1 MNGSAVCA
9 ASSRQRRFTQ
19 TEDFPMKQVLRP
31 TLVAAALI
39 AALCVAG
46 AGVAQAQTVDK
57 NKASYVVGMD
67 LANNIPPIVK
77 DEIDPKIVAQAFT
90 ATIEGKKTTM
100 SEAEAKQVR
109 EAFVTQLRAKA
120 QAEYNKIAAQNK
132 QEGDAYLAK
141 NKTQPG
147 VKTTSDGL
155 QYQVISQGNGPK
167 PTASDTVQINYTGSF
182 VNGQEFD
189 ASAKH
194 GSGPASI
201 PLTSVFPGFREGLM
215 LMPVG
220 SHYKFVI
227 PSDLA
232 YGSEPKNGFPPNATL
247 IFDVTLV
254 KIGK

>member
-1 MNGSAVCA
+1 
-9 ASSRQRRFTQ
+9 
-19 TEDFPMKQVLRP
+19 MKQALRP
-31 TLVAAALI
+31 TLTAAALI
-39 AALCVAG
+39 AALGVVGAG
-46 AGVAQAQTVDK
+46 AAQGQTVDK

-90 ATIEGKKTTM
+90 TTIEGGKPTI
-100 SEAEAKQVR
+100 SDAEAKTVR
-109 EAFVTQLRAKA
+109 EAFVTKLRAKA
-120 QAEYNKIAAQNK
+120 QAEYNQVAAQNR

-141 NKTQPG
+141 NKSQPG
-147 VKTTSDGL
+147 VKTTADGL
-155 QYQVISQGNGPK
+155 QYQVIAQGSGPR

-182 VNGQEFD
+182 VNGQTFD
-189 ASAKH
+189 SSASH

-201 PLTSVFPGFREGLM
+201 PLSSVFPGFREGLM

-227 PSDLA
+227 PSNLA
-232 YGSEPKNGFPPNATL
+232 YGAEPKNGFPPNATL

>member
-1 MNGSAVCA
+1 
-9 ASSRQRRFTQ
+9 
-19 TEDFPMKQVLRP
+19 MKQVLRP
-31 TLVAAALI
+31 TLVVVGLI
-39 AALCVAG
+39 AALGVAG
-46 AGVAQAQTVDK
+46 AGVAQAQTMDK

-77 DEIDPKIVAQAFT
+77 NEIDPRIVAQAFAT
-90 ATIEGKKTTM
+90 TIEGGKPTM
-100 SEAEAKQVR
+100 TEAEAKPVR
-109 EAFVTQLRAKA
+109 EAFIGQLRVKA
-120 QAEYNKIAAQNK
+120 QAEYNKVAAQNK

-141 NKTQPG
+141 NRSQSG
-147 VKTTSDGL
+147 VRATSDGL
-155 QYQVISQGNGPK
+155 QYQVLAQGSGPK
-167 PTASDTVQINYTGSF
+167 PTANDTVQINYTGTF

-201 PLTSVFPGFREGLM
+201 ALTSVFPGFREGLM
-215 LMPVG
+215 MMPTG

-232 YGSEPKNGFPPNATL
+232 YGAQPKNGFPPNATL

>member
-1 MNGSAVCA
+1 
-9 ASSRQRRFTQ
+9 
-19 TEDFPMKQVLRP
+19 MKQVLRP

-39 AALCVAG
+39 AALGVVG

-67 LANNIPPIVK
+67 LANNIPAIVK

-90 ATIEGKKTTM
+90 TTIEGGKPTI
-100 SEAEAKQVR
+100 SDAEAKTVR

-120 QAEYNKIAAQNK
+120 ETEYNKVAAQNK
-132 QEGDAYLAK
+132 QEGAAYLAK
-141 NKTQPG
+141 NKTAPG

-182 VNGQEFD
+182 VNGQTFD
-189 ASAKH
+189 ASASH

-215 LMPVG
+215 MMPVG

-232 YGSEPKNGFPPNATL
+232 YGAQPKNGFPPNATL